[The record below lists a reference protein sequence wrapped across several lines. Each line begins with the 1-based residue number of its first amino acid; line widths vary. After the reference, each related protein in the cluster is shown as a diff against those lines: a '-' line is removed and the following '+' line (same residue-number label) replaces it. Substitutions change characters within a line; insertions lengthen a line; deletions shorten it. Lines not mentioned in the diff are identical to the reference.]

1 MSKNDL
7 NNKKDCDI
15 YKYNGGKQMT
25 NNKNIQKRK
34 QNMKIYSTYR
44 TISMDLL
51 FIYAIDFLFLTQVK
65 NINASDVVLKTSFYA
80 MFMILLQIP
89 ANIIINKLG
98 VRRSVILANIFNTIY
113 LFLIMLATNLKGLII
128 AEFFSALCFSIKDVS
143 DTTLL
148 NISIPEGEKKSEI
161 FSKIEGKGNKNYYY
175 INSITLILS
184 GILYDVNPYLP
195 IIASIIISILAI
207 ILSSG
212 FQEIETTDIKNNKNI
227 GLREQINDLI
237 KSFRIIIKSSRLK
250 SLILYSGIMW
260 GTFCLVS
267 TYRTSLLE
275 EQGISAIWISTIAAI
290 VGIASGIG
298 AKNQLKLH
306 NKLKNKTLSAMAIT
320 TAVTILL
327 SGFVGIS
334 KLSSNSIMIF
344 ITIFYIIINSNKGIF
359 GVITIRYLGNFADSN
374 ILPKIYAINN
384 ISRNVFRMLI
394 GFLGSYILTITN
406 TANSLI
412 LTGII
417 FTIVTLA
424 LISYMKTRT
433 GLKPEEYKKEDIEF
447 DIS

>member
-1 MSKNDL
+1 MKTD
-7 NNKKDCDI
+7 NN
-15 YKYNGGKQMT
+15 T
-25 NNKNIQKRK
+25 QKRK
-34 QNMKIYSTYR
+34 QNMKLYSLYR
-44 TISMDLL
+44 AISMDLL

-65 NINASDVVLKTSFYA
+65 NISASDVVLKSSFYA
-80 MFMILLQIP
+80 LFMMILQLP
-89 ANIIINKLG
+89 ANIVIQKIG
-98 VRRSVILANIFNTIY
+98 IRRSVILANIFNTIY
-113 LFLIMLATNLKGLII
+113 IFMLIYATNLQGLII
-128 AEFFSALCFSIKDVS
+128 AEFFSALCFSIKDIS

-175 INSITLILS
+175 INAFTLVLAGFLYNINPYIPVIASAVVAILS
-184 GILYDVNPYLP
+184 
-195 IIASIIISILAI
+195 I

-212 FQEIETTDIKNNKNI
+212 FQEIETI
-227 GLREQINDLI
+227 GVEEKENQGLKAQINDLI
-237 KSFRIIIKSSRLK
+237 KSFGFIIKSNRLR

-260 GTFCLVS
+260 GTFCLIS

-275 EQGISAIWISTIAAI
+275 DVGISATWISVVAAI

-298 AKNQLKLH
+298 SKYQLKLH
-306 NKLKNKTLSAMAIT
+306 NKFRNKTLSVMAIT
-320 TAVTILL
+320 TAVMILL
-327 SGFVGIS
+327 TGFVGIS
-334 KLSSNSIMIF
+334 NLQPNIIMICV
-344 ITIFYIIINSNKGIF
+344 TIFYSISNANKGIF
-359 GVITIRYLGNFADSN
+359 GVITVRYLGNFADSN
-374 ILPKIYAINN
+374 ILPKIYSINN
-384 ISRNVFRMLI
+384 ISRNLFRMII
-394 GFLGSYILTITN
+394 GFLGSYILSITN

>member
-1 MSKNDL
+1 MINDI
-7 NNKKDCDI
+7 NV
-15 YKYNGGKQMT
+15 
-25 NNKNIQKRK
+25 QKRK
-34 QNMKIYSTYR
+34 QNMKIYSIYR
-44 TISMDLL
+44 AISMDLL

-65 NINASDVVLKTSFYA
+65 HISASDVVLKTSFYA
-80 MFMILLQIP
+80 LFMMILQLP
-89 ANIIINKLG
+89 ANIVIEKIG
-98 VRRSVILANIFNTIY
+98 IRRSVILANIFNTIY
-113 LFLIMLATNLKGLII
+113 LFMIIFATDLQGLII
-128 AEFFSALCFSIKDVS
+128 AEFFSALCFSIKDIS

-175 INSITLILS
+175 INSITLVLA
-184 GILYDVNPYLP
+184 GFLYNINPYLP
-195 IIASIIISILAI
+195 VIASVVISILAT
-207 ILSSG
+207 ILSAG
-212 FQEIETTDIKNNKNI
+212 FQEIEVSNVNAENKKM
-227 GLREQINDLI
+227 GLKDYINDLI
-237 KSFRIIIKSSRLK
+237 KSFGFIIKSNRLR

-260 GTFCLVS
+260 GTFCLIS

-275 EQGISAIWISTIAAI
+275 EVGISATWIATISAI

-298 AKNQLKLH
+298 SKNQLKLH
-306 NKLKNKTLSAMAIT
+306 NKFRNKTLSVMAIT

-327 SGFVGIS
+327 TGFVGIS
-334 KLSSNSIMIF
+334 NLSSNIIMIF
-344 ITIFYIIINSNKGIF
+344 VTIFYTVSNINKGIF

-374 ILPKIYAINN
+374 ILPKIYSINN
-384 ISRNVFRMLI
+384 MSRNFFRMII

-417 FTIVTLA
+417 FTIVTIA

-447 DIS
+447 DI